1 MIEFWDVTIPE
12 LTDDIPRKAYI
23 YVPDSFQWDPGRRY
37 PVLYMF
43 DGHNVFFDSHATYG
57 KSWGM
62 REYLEHT
69 DTQLIVAAVECNH
82 SPDNDRLRE
91 YSPYDFSDPAFG
103 EFRGKGDLT
112 LRWFTQVFK
121 PYIDSH
127 YPTLSGREHTFIGGS
142 SMGGLMSLY
151 AVLSYN
157 HIFSGAMCMSPSLW
171 VAPNKLHT
179 LIRQSAL
186 FPDTDIY
193 IDCGEQEGREQRDRL
208 RQFFSIIHDL
218 QSKYICVTSR
228 VVPGGT
234 HCEASWE
241 RQLPFAIPAL
251 MYRQLHR

>member
-1 MIEFWDVTIPE
+1 
-12 LTDDIPRKAYI
+12 
-23 YVPDSFQWDPGRRY
+23 
-37 PVLYMF
+37 
-43 DGHNVFFDSHATYG
+43 
-57 KSWGM
+57 
-62 REYLEHT
+62 
-69 DTQLIVAAVECNH
+69 
-82 SPDNDRLRE
+82 
-91 YSPYDFSDPAFG
+91 
-103 EFRGKGDLT
+103 
-112 LRWFTQVFK
+112 
-121 PYIDSH
+121 
-127 YPTLSGREHTFIGGS
+127 
-142 SMGGLMSLY
+142 
-151 AVLSYN
+151 
-157 HIFSGAMCMSPSLW
+157 MCMSPSLW

-241 RQLPFAIPAL
+241 KQLPFAIPAL